1 MSVHNGHRERM
12 RQEFLSGGLAH
23 FSEPRVLELLL
34 FYSRPRGDVNPLA
47 HQLLETFG
55 SLAGVLD
62 ASPTDLAQVPGM
74 GENTVALL
82 KLIPAIAARYLASR
96 TNTDVI
102 ISDSASLQALFVPY
116 FFGARNELSFVACF
130 DGKLKLLGVKQLS
143 EGTPTANEINLRKIT
158 TIALSLNATAVVL
171 AHKHPSGVATPSQE
185 DIFLTHYVQQS
196 LQPLGITLYD
206 HVILTDDDM
215 VSLRDS
221 RHLTPPSAF

>member
-82 KLIPAIAARYLASR
+82 KLIPAIAAQGNRHMLPRQRGRDHFRQRQPANAFR
-96 TNTDVI
+96 P
-102 ISDSASLQALFVPY
+102 LFLR
-116 FFGARNELSFVACF
+116 GEKRAFVR
-130 DGKLKLLGVKQLS
+130 GLL
-143 EGTPTANEINLRKIT
+143 
-158 TIALSLNATAVVL
+158 
-171 AHKHPSGVATPSQE
+171 
-185 DIFLTHYVQQS
+185 
-196 LQPLGITLYD
+196 
-206 HVILTDDDM
+206 
-215 VSLRDS
+215 
-221 RHLTPPSAF
+221 

>member
-62 ASPTDLAQVPGM
+62 DTPTDLAHVPGM
-74 GENTVALL
+74 GENTEAQL

-96 TNTDVI
+96 TN
-102 ISDSASLQALFVPY
+102 AERRPAFSL
-116 FFGARNELSFVACF
+116 
-130 DGKLKLLGVKQLS
+130 
-143 EGTPTANEINLRKIT
+143 
-158 TIALSLNATAVVL
+158 
-171 AHKHPSGVATPSQE
+171 
-185 DIFLTHYVQQS
+185 
-196 LQPLGITLYD
+196 
-206 HVILTDDDM
+206 
-215 VSLRDS
+215 
-221 RHLTPPSAF
+221 

>member
-47 HQLLETFG
+47 HQLLEAFG

-96 TNTDVI
+96 TNADVI

-143 EGTPTANEINLRKIT
+143 EGTPTATRSTCERSRPSPSPSTPPPWSWPTTTPAGWPRPPRKIFFSPIMCSSHCSPWALRCTIMSSSRT
-158 TIALSLNATAVVL
+158 TTWSPCGTAAT
-171 AHKHPSGVATPSQE
+171 
-185 DIFLTHYVQQS
+185 
-196 LQPLGITLYD
+196 
-206 HVILTDDDM
+206 
-215 VSLRDS
+215 
-221 RHLTPPSAF
+221 

>member
-96 TNTDVI
+96 TNADVI

-158 TIALSLNATAVVL
+158 TIALSLNATAVVYFN
-171 AHKHPSGVATPSQE
+171 HPSGVATPSQE
-185 DIFLTHYVQQS
+185 DIFSPIVQQS
-196 LQPLGITLYD
+196 LQPLGITLARSC
-206 HVILTDDDM
+206 HLTDDDM
-215 VSLRDS
+215 VSLR
-221 RHLTPPSAF
+221 RTAAT

>member
-1 MSVHNGHRERM
+1 
-12 RQEFLSGGLAH
+12 
-23 FSEPRVLELLL
+23 
-34 FYSRPRGDVNPLA
+34 
-47 HQLLETFG
+47 
-55 SLAGVLD
+55 
-62 ASPTDLAQVPGM
+62 M

-96 TNTDVI
+96 TNADVI

-171 AHKHPSGVATPSQE
+171 AHNHPSGVATPSQE

-196 LQPLGITLYD
+196 LLPLGITLYD